1 MGMSRERFKHLFPKQ
16 AAEMTLTSP
25 SLPSLIGQVKK
36 SKYKNV
42 KKKVDGITF
51 DSKKEAK
58 YYADLALLQ
67 KSGEVIS
74 ILPQPKFELQQEYVK
89 DGKKVRAIYFI
100 ADFFVE
106 YKDGRKEVIDVK
118 GYKKNKVYLL
128 KKKMFHCKFPHLTI
142 IEI

>member
-1 MGMSRERFKHLFPKQ
+1 VGGDMSISIERFKHLFPKQ

-25 SLPSLIGQVKK
+25 AIIEKK
-36 SKYKNV
+36 SKYNNV
-42 KKKVDGITF
+42 KTEADGITF

-74 ILPQPKFELQQEYVK
+74 IFPQPEFELQPAYVK
-89 DGKKVRAIYFI
+89 DGKKVRPIKYI
-100 ADFFVE
+100 ADFLIE
-106 YKDGRKEVIDVK
+106 YKDGRKEVVDVK
-118 GYKKNKVYLL
+118 GYKKNKVYRL
-128 KKKMFHCKFPHLTI
+128 KKKMFHNKFPNLTI

>member
-1 MGMSRERFKHLFPKQ
+1 MSISIERFKHLFPKQ

-25 SLPSLIGQVKK
+25 AIIEKK
-36 SKYKNV
+36 SKYNNV
-42 KKKVDGITF
+42 KTEADGITF

-74 ILPQPKFELQQEYVK
+74 IFPQPEFELQPAYVK
-89 DGKKVRAIYFI
+89 DGKKVRPIKYI
-100 ADFFVE
+100 ADFLIE
-106 YKDGRKEVIDVK
+106 YKDGRKEVVDVK
-118 GYKKNKVYLL
+118 GYKKNKVYRL
-128 KKKMFHCKFPHLTI
+128 KKKMFHNKFPNLTI

>member
-16 AAEMTLTSP
+16 AAEITLT
-25 SLPSLIGQVKK
+25 LPAIIDEVKK

-58 YYADLALLQ
+58 FYAELALLQ

-74 ILPQPKFELQQEYVK
+74 IFPQPEFELQPEYVK
-89 DGKKVRAIYFI
+89 DGKKIRSIKYI

-106 YKDGRKEVIDVK
+106 YKDGHKEVIDVK

-128 KKKMFHCKFPHLTI
+128 KKKMFHNKFPNLTI